1 MTALLKEVPYDHLD
15 SLIRTDGIRLE
26 TGPFTTHLTTQLTD
40 VIDNLMLLYADHQ
53 VSLEPGFS
61 DFHLAIQQPG
71 LIRRWV
77 KPQVNFSFDGIS
89 PFRPLPRNQAY
100 AIFEWGLNWC
110 IANYAHYY
118 LMIHAAVLERK
129 GHAIILPGVPGAGK
143 STLCAGL
150 ALSGWRLFS
159 DEMALIEPQSRQLV
173 SNPRPISLKND
184 SIPLIRTFS
193 PDAVLGMAIE
203 ETTKGTVAHLKPST
217 GSVKRG
223 AEHSVPGI
231 IAFPHYTAGASTTLA
246 PLTKS
251 RAFMMLCENAF
262 NYSVLG
268 KSGFSALKAVVDRSD
283 CYQFEYSNLNDAVA
297 LFGSLSDSLEA
308 TAGRSQ
314 EA

>member
-1 MTALLKEVPYDHLD
+1 MTALLKEIPYDQLN

-40 VIDNLMLLYADHQ
+40 VINNLILLYADHQ

-61 DFHLAIQQPG
+61 DFHLAIQHSG
-71 LIRRWV
+71 LLRRWI

-129 GHAIILPGVPGAGK
+129 GNAIILPGVPGAGK

-150 ALSGWRLFS
+150 SLGGWRLFS
-159 DEMALIEPQSRQLV
+159 DEMALIEPQSRQLI

-184 SIPLIRTFS
+184 SISLIRALS
-193 PDAVLGMAIE
+193 PDAVFGMTIE
-203 ETTKGTVAHLKPST
+203 ETTKGTVTHLKSST
-217 GSVKRG
+217 SSVQRS
-223 AEHSVPGI
+223 AEQSVPSI
-231 IAFPHYTAGASTTLA
+231 IVFPHYTAGASTALA

-268 KSGFSALKAVVDRSD
+268 KSGFSTLKAVIDQSD

-297 LFGSLSDSLEA
+297 LFNSLSDELEA
-308 TAGRSQ
+308 SVGRSQ